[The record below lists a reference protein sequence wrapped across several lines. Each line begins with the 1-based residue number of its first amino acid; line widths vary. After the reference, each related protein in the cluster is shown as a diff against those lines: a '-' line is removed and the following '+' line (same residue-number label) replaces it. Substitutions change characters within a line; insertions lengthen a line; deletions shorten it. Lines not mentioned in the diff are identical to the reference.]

1 MKIKIIVNSLLITLS
16 IILWSGLADS
26 VNAQTISEEIEDK
39 ITKIDDKL
47 NLTSSQQEQLKS
59 ILNNSQMEIKNIMTA
74 AQQEDFKEARKA
86 GKSPQEALEATN
98 LSEQQQT
105 QIQEILQEQRQS
117 IKQTLTFR
125 QRRILRQELEAYRL
139 NN

>member
-1 MKIKIIVNSLLITLS
+1 MKFRLIFNRLLLVLIPAIFTVYS
-16 IILWSGLADS
+16 SS
-26 VNAQTISEEIEDK
+26 VNAQTISEEVQEK
-39 ITKIDDKL
+39 ITQINNKL
-47 NLTSSQQEQLKS
+47 NLTSEQKQQIKNIFE
-59 ILNNSQMEIKNIMTA
+59 NSQMEIKNIMTT

-117 IKQTLTFR
+117 IRQTLTFR
-125 QRRILRQELEAYRL
+125 QKRILRQELKGYRL